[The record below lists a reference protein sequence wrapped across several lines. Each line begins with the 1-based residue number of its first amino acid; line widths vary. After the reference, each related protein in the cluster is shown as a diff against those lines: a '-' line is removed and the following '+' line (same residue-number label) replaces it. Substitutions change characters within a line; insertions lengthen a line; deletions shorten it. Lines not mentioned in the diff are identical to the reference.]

1 MAINFP
7 DSPSSGDTFTDAT
20 SGFTFQYNGTV
31 WRSFDPSTVANI
43 REIDDISS
51 DFDGSDTTFTLKVA
65 GVNVE
70 PANVQQLIISVG
82 GVMQNAGQDY
92 TVSGSTLT
100 FTTAPT
106 SGLTFFGVL
115 LGTALSLNTIA
126 DGSVGR
132 ASLSTT
138 SDYLMNGLTLDQG
151 AGILTAFG
159 FKGGSVTADL
169 DSTFAANVSIAGSL
183 TVQGTQTIINTD
195 ELNVQDKT
203 IGIGSTNAP
212 TSTTQDDAGVIIY
225 GQTNVNLLYDRDKAA
240 LGINTGVSV
249 AGFLTATGLRSLG
262 VTTCGAGLSLAD
274 SVKAKF
280 GDSGDLSI
288 YHDASHSYIQDAGT
302 GNLYLRTNGAGVVI
316 DDGSATF
323 ARFLN
328 GNACDFNFNNV
339 KRLETASDDAGGGI
353 IVTGKIVGTAATIG
367 TGVTINNTGIDAG
380 IGAGIITAKTY
391 FGDATNMTGAG
402 STFQVL
408 TVSPYQGEEVAA
420 GTPLS
425 QDIIVGFNHAISAG
439 NADKNITLRTG
450 SATGTA
456 IQTFDVDSDVT
467 YSFSQ
472 ARLNPTS
479 ALELEETYFVVFDEG
494 AVMKTGTATSCPV
507 VNGYSFTTADA
518 YRQLYTWGT
527 NLEGVLGQ
535 NQSTGTR
542 GYLSSPT
549 QIGTDE
555 TWGSRGA
562 IDSGNS
568 ADYQFNIK
576 TNGTLW
582 AWGQNQVGALG
593 LNQAHNTSISSPTQ
607 VGTNTNWA
615 NIQCGAEGA
624 TIAVKTD
631 GTLWS
636 WGQNRSGQ
644 SGQNSSGDSTNCFSS
659 PTQVG
664 TDTNWAIHHLACLY
678 EGCAALKTDGTLW
691 MWGSGY
697 HGQLGQNLEGGP
709 ASRSSP
715 IQVPGTTWDGISRG
729 KSGTSNTLCTKTDG
743 TLWSWG
749 RGDYGIL
756 GQNSNTYRSSPTQ
769 VGTSTNWAVVQH
781 CMADE
786 NNVAQCTKTDGTLW
800 TWGRADGSGARG
812 INNRDLGSVSSPMQV
827 GSSTTWPINKT
838 KNFRLSAATVSVGA
852 VKTDGTL
859 WTWGKN
865 GGGQLGLNEN
875 FPGGDRSSPTQV
887 GTQTDW
893 DSIFISGYNSNT
905 SHQTA
910 QAVTKSSTPG

>member
-1 MAINFP
+1 MATLNFP
-7 DSPSSGDTFTDAT
+7 DEPSTGDIYTDSN
-20 SGFTFQYNGTV
+20 SGFTYEWNGTV
-31 WRSFDPSTVANI
+31 WISSDPSTASNI
-43 REIDDISS
+43 RELDNISS
-51 DFDGSDTTFTLKVA
+51 GFDGSDTTFTLQVA

-82 GVMQNAGQDY
+82 GVMQNAGDDF
-92 TVSGSTLT
+92 TLSGSTLT

-106 SGLTFFGVL
+106 AGLTFFGTL
-115 LGTALSLNTIA
+115 LGTALSLNTVA
-126 DGSVGR
+126 DGSVSPG
-132 ASLSTT
+132 SLTTT
-138 SDYLMNGLTLDQG
+138 SNYRMGGLTVDES
-151 AGILTAFG
+151 AGIVTAYQ
-159 FKGGSVTADL
+159 FKGDGSQLTGVA
-169 DSTFAANVSIAGSL
+169 STDNIKTSTDAYFGANVAIGGSL
-183 TVQGTQTIINTD
+183 TVQGTETIINVE

-203 IGIGSTNAP
+203 VGIASTNAP
-212 TSTTQDDAGVIIY
+212 TATTQDGAGAIIY
-225 GQTNVNLLYDRDKAA
+225 GETHINILYDVDKAA
-240 LGINTGVSV
+240 LGISTAVSLTGFV
-249 AGFLTATGLRSLG
+249 TATNLEIR
-262 VTTCGAGLSLAD
+262 
-274 SVKAKF
+274 
-280 GDSGDLSI
+280 
-288 YHDASHSYIQDAGT
+288 DATPTIQLTDT
-302 GNLYLRTNGAGVVI
+302 
-316 DDGSATF
+316 DGPT
-323 ARFLN
+323 
-328 GNACDFNFNNV
+328 
-339 KRLETASDDAGGGI
+339 TASLDGGSGNI
-353 IVTGKIVGTAATIG
+353 YFDSSSVNRDFIFRGDGAESARITGDKKILVGS
-367 TGVTINNTGIDAG
+367 GVTIDTHGIDAG
-380 IGAGIITAKTY
+380 IGAGIITAKEY
-391 FGDATNMTGAG
+391 YGDASNMTGAG

-527 NLEGVLGQ
+527 NLQGVLGQ
-535 NQSTGTR
+535 NQSTGSR

-549 QIGTDE
+549 QVGTDE

-593 LNQAHNTSISSPTQ
+593 LNQAHNINVSSPTQ

-636 WGQNRSGQ
+636 WGQNKSGQ
-644 SGQNSSGDSTNCFSS
+644 SGQNTVGDSTNCFSS

-678 EGCAALKTDGTLW
+678 EGSAALKTDGTLW

-715 IQVPGTTWDGISRG
+715 IQVGTDTTWDGISRG
-729 KSGTSNTLCTKTDG
+729 KSGSSNTLCTKTDG

-838 KNFRLSAATVSVGA
+838 KNYRLSAATVSVGA

-893 DSIFISGYNSNT
+893 DSLFISGYNSNT